1 MSKAQSGSGSGE
13 HPSSEAPPEPA
24 TEAVTVSKEE
34 LKCTVSGAE
43 KVSLLIGSQITEKWK
58 QVNLQCIYPQSHN
71 KQKRIRKNVY
81 CGQLFDLDE
90 RLRSLVPSM
99 CLLRDFGH
107 CVPYYADPG
116 YLTPNQVME
125 SIKLWHQDMVSSH
138 LCIIRY
144 TCVYFPVGLHSM
156 QISTHKKCCE
166 SRDSNQNSSRIFS
179 RDLSVL
185 YGSRIDFRI
194 GEMLNM
200 CPFSHAG
207 SLWDGGLSKV
217 ALLVHMLELM
227 QGLGRRR
234 TCLRGCVSEG
244 QVVCTDLLPYVL

>member
-1 MSKAQSGSGSGE
+1 MSTVASCLIWMRGCALWCL
-13 HPSSEAPPEPA
+13 PCASSE
-24 TEAVTVSKEE
+24 TLVTVYPTMQIQATSLPTK
-34 LKCTVSGAE
+34 SW
-43 KVSLLIGSQITEKWK
+43 SLLSFG
-58 QVNLQCIYPQSHN
+58 
-71 KQKRIRKNVY
+71 IRTWSVLI
-81 CGQLFDLDE
+81 CAL
-90 RLRSLVPSM
+90 PM
-99 CLLRDFGH
+99 
-107 CVPYYADPG
+107 
-116 YLTPNQVME
+116 
-125 SIKLWHQDMVSSH
+125 H
-138 LCIIRY
+138 LY
-144 TCVYFPVGLHSM
+144 TFLHSM
-156 QISTHKKCCE
+156 QINTHKKCCE

-179 RDLSVL
+179 RDLSLL

-207 SLWDGGLSKV
+207 SLWDAGLSKV